1 MFRFVCGYEISH
13 GRMPWT
19 ISCITFGDL
28 VPMKMMA
35 NIPAELNRFCTCSKR
50 LRTILTDTKRCFDDI
65 NEDGKQEVGE
75 CWTYFHFSCIK
86 FFKTEMF
93 QKLAVLSFLTN
104 FFCWNSWYM
113 KHANTLLIRFY
124 RNKYSVHCILYLI
137 KHWFQCPLFFK
148 ILKVSNYK

>member
-124 RNKYSVHCILYLI
+124 RNKYILCIGDCI
-137 KHWFQCPLFFK
+137 W
-148 ILKVSNYK
+148 